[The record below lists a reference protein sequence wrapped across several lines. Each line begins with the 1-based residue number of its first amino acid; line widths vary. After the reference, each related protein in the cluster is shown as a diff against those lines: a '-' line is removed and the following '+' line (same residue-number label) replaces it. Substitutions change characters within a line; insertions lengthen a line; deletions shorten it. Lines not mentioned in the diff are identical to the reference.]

1 MKRKSRPGAPQ
12 ARRGISR
19 REFLR
24 LSGAGL
30 AGASLLGVAGCG
42 GGSGAEVSPNADMWK
57 RYAGT
62 TLNFVSENTSPTSAI
77 AANLEPFK
85 ELTGIHVNVLQLE
98 LGALVQKVAL
108 DIGSGEGSY
117 QIIYADPYQ
126 IMAPYHEALVDL
138 NEFNEEDEL
147 PSVPKGLD
155 DFIPTQLAAAGRFE
169 NEKQLYALPYDCP
182 TMIWMYRKDLFE
194 KYGDR
199 MSQDLGFDPTPSS
212 SSTWE
217 EYYEIANWFNENIDE
232 VPYGTGHQARQYD
245 SLMCDFS
252 NVLWAYGGDYFDNPE
267 VGRLGAVDPGPC
279 VLDRP
284 EALEAAAF
292 YKKLLEISHPGSVS
306 WDWNATDEAFR
317 TAQIAMCPN
326 WHEFAAVDED
336 PAESEVAGKIGYAPL
351 PKGPV
356 RRADM
361 WGGTG
366 VGINNRAS
374 PAEQRAA
381 WLFLVWATSPET
393 MLMGMKSD
401 VGGGTPTRGSLYRL
415 PEVEKAMEPPS
426 NMPNLLTYD
435 AVSEAWKPENIGLRP
450 KVQSWNECDTAIY
463 TEVSKMLAGQKSP
476 EEAMK
481 TAKQY
486 FDEAQSRVQNLAS
499 RRTGVA

>member
-57 RYAGT
+57 RCAGT

-217 EYYEIANWFNENIDE
+217 EYYEIAN
-232 VPYGTGHQARQYD
+232 
-245 SLMCDFS
+245 
-252 NVLWAYGGDYFDNPE
+252 
-267 VGRLGAVDPGPC
+267 
-279 VLDRP
+279 
-284 EALEAAAF
+284 
-292 YKKLLEISHPGSVS
+292 
-306 WDWNATDEAFR
+306 
-317 TAQIAMCPN
+317 
-326 WHEFAAVDED
+326 
-336 PAESEVAGKIGYAPL
+336 
-351 PKGPV
+351 
-356 RRADM
+356 
-361 WGGTG
+361 
-366 VGINNRAS
+366 
-374 PAEQRAA
+374 
-381 WLFLVWATSPET
+381 
-393 MLMGMKSD
+393 
-401 VGGGTPTRGSLYRL
+401 
-415 PEVEKAMEPPS
+415 
-426 NMPNLLTYD
+426 
-435 AVSEAWKPENIGLRP
+435 
-450 KVQSWNECDTAIY
+450 
-463 TEVSKMLAGQKSP
+463 
-476 EEAMK
+476 
-481 TAKQY
+481 
-486 FDEAQSRVQNLAS
+486 
-499 RRTGVA
+499 